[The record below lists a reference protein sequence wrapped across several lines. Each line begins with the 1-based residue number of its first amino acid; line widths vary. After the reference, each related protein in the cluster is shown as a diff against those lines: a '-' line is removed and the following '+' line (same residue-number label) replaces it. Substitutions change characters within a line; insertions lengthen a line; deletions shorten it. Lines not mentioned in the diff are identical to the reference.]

1 MENRMSA
8 ELNTETRRS
17 LARRLWGLLPTLFV
31 VLLVGLIVL
40 LADMIQTEGEAVQKQ
55 KAEALRD
62 VQPKI
67 NVVAMAMVPGELRE
81 RISLPGTVR
90 PWVSLKLLVEVK
102 GKVVEKRVSEGQT
115 VKKGHVLARIDDR
128 DYKNALASARA
139 SFDAAVAA
147 HRRIEALYRDQLA
160 TRTQFD
166 DTDARVKTTRA
177 AMDTAALNLER
188 CTIRSP
194 MSGVVDH
201 IFIENGQFMNPAD
214 PVANILQIDRV
225 KVVVGI
231 PESDVDAVR
240 RLRRFDL
247 TIDALGGRGFRG
259 ERHYLYKTTGNLAR
273 LYNLEIAVNNPGGEI
288 LPDMFARVEV
298 VKRRVDQGLAVPL
311 YALLDRDG
319 TNAVFVV
326 VDGAARLR
334 PVTTGI
340 QDGWRVQ
347 VAGGL
352 SAGEK
357 VVVVGQRLI
366 NDGETV
372 NVTRTVVKMEE
383 LEQ

>member
-1 MENRMSA
+1 MGNHMPA
-8 ELNTETRRS
+8 ESKTKSPRS
-17 LARRLWGLLPTLFV
+17 LARRLWGLLPTLFAI
-31 VLLVGLIVL
+31 LLVGVIVL
-40 LADMIQTEGEAVQKQ
+40 LADMIRTEGEAVQKE
-55 KAEALRD
+55 KADALRD

-81 RISLPGTVR
+81 RISLPGTVQ
-90 PWVSLKLLVEVK
+90 PWVSLTLLVEVK
-102 GKVVEKRVSEGQT
+102 GQVVEKRVSEGQR

-139 SFDAAVAA
+139 SFDVAVAA
-147 HRRIEALYRDQLA
+147 HRRIKALYQDQLA
-160 TRTQFD
+160 TQTQFD
-166 DTDARVKTTRA
+166 DTEARVKTTRA

-240 RLRRFDL
+240 RLESFDL
-247 TIDALGGRGFRG
+247 TIDALDGRGFKG
-259 ERHYLYKTTGNLAR
+259 ERHYLFKTTDNLAR
-273 LYNLEIAVNNPGGEI
+273 LYNLEIAVNNSGGEI

-298 VKRRVDQGLAVPL
+298 IKRRVDQGLAVPL
-311 YALLDRDG
+311 YALVDRDG
-319 TNAVFVV
+319 ANAVFVV
-326 VDGAARLR
+326 ADGEARLR

-347 VAGGL
+347 VAEGL

-366 NDGETV
+366 NDGESV
-372 NVTRTVVKMEE
+372 NVTRMVLQMEE
-383 LEQ
+383 LEK

>member
-298 VKRRVDQGLAVPL
+298 VKRRVDQKLAIPL